1 MGPIRRT
8 ISLICA
14 LALVGAGLYLLF
26 SIILYAE
33 RFSSRVIGAGVL
45 MALLGA
51 YWLWE
56 DFIKATPDN

>member
-1 MGPIRRT
+1 MGPVRRT
-8 ISLICA
+8 ICLVFA

-26 SIILYAE
+26 SIFMYAE

-45 MALLGA
+45 MALLGG